1 MKALILVGGFGTRLR
16 PLTLTVPKPLVDFCN
31 LPILCHQI
39 QALAGAGVTEV
50 ILAINYQ
57 PEVMMKELA
66 VLEKK
71 YNVKITCSLEDVP
84 MGTAGPIRLA
94 KELILAD
101 NPSGLLFVFNSDVI
115 CHYPLDKMVE
125 FHKSH
130 GGEGTIMVTE
140 VEDPTKYGV
149 VVADDN
155 NKIDKFVEKPQVFI
169 SNKINAGL
177 YLFNTSIID
186 RIENRPTSIEREIF
200 PVMAA
205 DQKIYQMILPGY
217 WMDIGQPKDY
227 LSGQTMHLKSLTT
240 VAPDTLLKGA
250 NVTGNVLSHPSAI
263 IDPSAQV
270 GPNVVLGEGCKIG
283 AGSKVSNTT
292 LLAGSSVAASSYVD
306 GSIIGWKS
314 SIGSWCRVT
323 SLSVIAEDVQVKD
336 CTYLNGTK
344 ILPHKG
350 INGSHPTEGTI
361 IM

>member
-57 PEVMMKELA
+57 PEVMMKELT

-71 YNVKITCSLEDVP
+71 YNIKITCSLEDVP
-84 MGTAGPIRLA
+84 LGTAGPIRLA

-149 VVADDN
+149 VVADAN
-155 NKIDKFVEKPQVFI
+155 NKIERFVEKPQVFI

-177 YLFNTSIID
+177 YLFNTSVID

-200 PVMAA
+200 PKMA
-205 DQKIYQMILPGY
+205 DEQKIFQMILQGY
-217 WMDIGQPKDY
+217 WMDIG
-227 LSGQTMHLKSLTT
+227 
-240 VAPDTLLKGA
+240 
-250 NVTGNVLSHPSAI
+250 
-263 IDPSAQV
+263 
-270 GPNVVLGEGCKIG
+270 
-283 AGSKVSNTT
+283 
-292 LLAGSSVAASSYVD
+292 
-306 GSIIGWKS
+306 
-314 SIGSWCRVT
+314 
-323 SLSVIAEDVQVKD
+323 
-336 CTYLNGTK
+336 
-344 ILPHKG
+344 
-350 INGSHPTEGTI
+350 
-361 IM
+361 

>member
-57 PEVMMKELA
+57 PEVMMKELE

-71 YNVKITCSLEDVP
+71 YNVKITCSLESEP
-84 MGTAGPIRLA
+84 LGTAGPIRLA
-94 KELILAD
+94 KDLILAD

-115 CHYPLDKMVE
+115 CHYPLDEMVK

-130 GGEGTIMVTE
+130 GGEGTIMVTA

-149 VVADDN
+149 VVADEETS
-155 NKIDKFVEKPQVFI
+155 KIKQFVEKPQVFI

-200 PVMAA
+200 PNMAA
-205 DQKIYQMILPGY
+205 EGKIFQMVLPSY

-227 LSGQTMHLKSLTT
+227 LSGQRMHL
-240 VAPDTLLKGA
+240 DTIDKAELAMGD
-250 NVTGNVLSHPSAI
+250 NITGSVL
-263 IDPSAQV
+263 IDAT
-270 GPNVVLGEGCKIG
+270 
-283 AGSKVSNTT
+283 A
-292 LLAGSSVAASSYVD
+292 
-306 GSIIGWKS
+306 
-314 SIGSWCRVT
+314 
-323 SLSVIAEDVQVKD
+323 
-336 CTYLNGTK
+336 
-344 ILPHKG
+344 
-350 INGSHPTEGTI
+350 
-361 IM
+361 